1 MALAKIATPED
12 VAAQVVALS
21 SPTISG
27 HVTGQ
32 VVTVAGG
39 MEGRVIHGVSAAR
52 GVLATQDQGT
62 GELHRLPA
70 AKPTREQPDR
80 ARSCRKGAR
89 GGEPEVLPR
98 VKD

>member
-1 MALAKIATPED
+1 MTAGTLDDAQDRRSRPARWRCAKVATPED

-39 MEGRVIHGVSAAR
+39 MEGRVIHG
-52 GVLATQDQGT
+52 
-62 GELHRLPA
+62 
-70 AKPTREQPDR
+70 
-80 ARSCRKGAR
+80 
-89 GGEPEVLPR
+89 
-98 VKD
+98 